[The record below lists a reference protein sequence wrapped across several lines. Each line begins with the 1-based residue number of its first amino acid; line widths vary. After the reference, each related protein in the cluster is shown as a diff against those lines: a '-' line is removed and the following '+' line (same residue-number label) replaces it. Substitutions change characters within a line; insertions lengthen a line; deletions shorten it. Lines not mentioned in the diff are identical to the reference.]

1 MAHNPLI
8 DRGLLV
14 VVLDRL
20 HHFPAAAIL
29 GPRQIG
35 KTTLARMVAERV
47 GRPVL
52 WLDLERPSDR
62 ALLTDPYAYLPQ
74 HADKLVVIDEVQ
86 RMPEVFQALR
96 VLIDERR
103 RPGRFLLLGSSSPEI
118 VRRAAESLA
127 GRIAYMDLYPLN
139 MLEVGMD
146 HAHDLWLRGGYP
158 DAFLAPSNGQA
169 AHVQLAILRSLVER
183 ELPQLG
189 LPAAPEVTFTLLRML
204 ASVHGQP
211 LNMSMLARSMGLT
224 VTTVRTYIE
233 FFAQAYIVFRLYS
246 HRTNTRK
253 RITKAPKL
261 YITDSG
267 LLHALL
273 NITELD
279 QLRAT
284 ALLGLSWEGFVVQ
297 QVRAW
302 VGGRAELHYFRTQD
316 GAELDLVITQG
327 TRPMAAIEIK
337 TTDAPTLSRGNRF
350 AFDAVGAP
358 VALICTPTA
367 QDHAHGGGVQVCSL
381 GTLWAHLD
389 QALR

>member
-183 ELPQLG
+183 DLPQLG
-189 LPAAPEVTFTLLRML
+189 LPAAPEVTFTLRRGAVGHPWVSL
-204 ASVHGQP
+204 S
-211 LNMSMLARSMGLT
+211 
-224 VTTVRTYIE
+224 
-233 FFAQAYIVFRLYS
+233 F
-246 HRTNTRK
+246 
-253 RITKAPKL
+253 
-261 YITDSG
+261 
-267 LLHALL
+267 
-273 NITELD
+273 
-279 QLRAT
+279 
-284 ALLGLSWEGFVVQ
+284 LGC
-297 QVRAW
+297 RAW
-302 VGGRAELHYFRTQD
+302 ERGTSSVLEHGEVRPDRVRLKDHRHTAIGRLNLRHFPSA
-316 GAELDLVITQG
+316 DLQ
-327 TRPMAAIEIK
+327 RA
-337 TTDAPTLSRGNRF
+337 R
-350 AFDAVGAP
+350 
-358 VALICTPTA
+358 
-367 QDHAHGGGVQVCSL
+367 
-381 GTLWAHLD
+381 
-389 QALR
+389 

>member
-118 VRRAAESLA
+118 VRREATRL
-127 GRIAYMDLYPLN
+127 LN
-139 MLEVGMD
+139 TM
-146 HAHDLWLRGGYP
+146 GG
-158 DAFLAPSNGQA
+158 APGHIFNLGHGIMPQA
-169 AHVQLAILRSLVER
+169 KIECMETLV
-183 ELPQLG
+183 
-189 LPAAPEVTFTLLRML
+189 
-204 ASVHGQP
+204 S
-211 LNMSMLARSMGLT
+211 T
-224 VTTVRTYIE
+224 VT
-233 FFAQAYIVFRLYS
+233 
-246 HRTNTRK
+246 
-253 RITKAPKL
+253 
-261 YITDSG
+261 G
-267 LLHALL
+267 W
-273 NITELD
+273 
-279 QLRAT
+279 RAN
-284 ALLGLSWEGFVVQ
+284 A
-297 QVRAW
+297 
-302 VGGRAELHYFRTQD
+302 
-316 GAELDLVITQG
+316 
-327 TRPMAAIEIK
+327 
-337 TTDAPTLSRGNRF
+337 
-350 AFDAVGAP
+350 
-358 VALICTPTA
+358 
-367 QDHAHGGGVQVCSL
+367 
-381 GTLWAHLD
+381 
-389 QALR
+389 